1 MSGEAAE
8 YSDYSCYCFRLRV
21 IGYLLCGVS
30 WLSADKSSNYRDSGP
45 AVLHRGRSG
54 RQSCFKLCHG
64 RQNPDGSMMEIHHG
78 VSRQAGRQGRTACAF
93 TVSRSPRSAFPGMWK
108 QSAGSAWPVDRTDR
122 TVRAC
127 EA

>member
-8 YSDYSCYCFRLRV
+8 YSDYSRYCFRLRV

-54 RQSCFKLCHG
+54 RQSCFTLCHG
-64 RQNPDGSMMEIHHG
+64 RQNPDGSTMEIP
-78 VSRQAGRQGRTACAF
+78 SWSKQASRTAGKDCLCFYSVSF
-93 TVSRSPRSAFPGMWK
+93 TSQRFSGDVETECRLCMASRSY
-108 QSAGSAWPVDRTDR
+108 
-122 TVRAC
+122 
-127 EA
+127 